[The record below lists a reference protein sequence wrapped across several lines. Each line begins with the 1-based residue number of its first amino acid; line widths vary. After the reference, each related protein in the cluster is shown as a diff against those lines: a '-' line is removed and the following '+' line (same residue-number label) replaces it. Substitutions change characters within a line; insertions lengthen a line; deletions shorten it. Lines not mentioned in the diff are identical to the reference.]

1 MLSWLNQVFS
11 TIMVIFAFYLLL
23 SLVFL
28 PSLTSIIKGRYKLQS
43 FRKYVVQFFNS
54 QSVLLTKDTQ
64 TNLSM
69 IFFSHLILI
78 NSYYQ
83 PVFDNQL
90 TLDLTDRTY
99 QAANDVTAPTLESLY
114 ADAAQIN
121 YVTEVM
127 NQELMNDSVES
138 LESIDIADI
147 IDNA

>member
-1 MLSWLNQVFS
+1 MLLFFNFLMPQLDMLSWLNQVFS

-28 PSLTSIIKGRYKLQS
+28 PSLTSIIKGRYKLQN

-54 QSVLLTKDTQ
+54 QSVLLVKDTQ

-69 IFFSHLILI
+69 IFFSHLLLI

-90 TLDLTDRTY
+90 TLELTDRAY
-99 QAANDVTAPTLESLY
+99 QAANTESPLLEGLF

-127 NQELMNDSVES
+127 NKEVMSGEDVS
-138 LESIDIADI
+138 
-147 IDNA
+147 